1 MPMNEM
7 RRNRSF
13 IKQQLFVS
21 KKYPRG
27 QKQKKKVKKPGV
39 LYFLFFHWLIQ
50 LPFEPTGLS

>member
-21 KKYPRG
+21 KNTGG